1 MSTLHITL
9 VLHLNLEKFRNMLYY
24 YLFKLLLILYIL
36 HRKKNIYIKNYLIKF
51 IEIFIII
58 S

>member
-36 HRKKNIYIKNYLIKF
+36 HRKKKKYNLYKKLFNKIY
-51 IEIFIII
+51 
-58 S
+58 